1 MYLVFIVP
9 GSRTDLDL
17 MDNLFLPSSGD
28 AQITKILIHWKI
40 CHG

>member
-1 MYLVFIVP
+1 MYLVFLVL
-9 GSRTDLDL
+9 GSKTALDL

-28 AQITKILIHWKI
+28 AQITKTLIHWKI